1 MYQAKFGIKDQVC
14 FDTAAD
20 YYEFLGYL
28 AKNDGT
34 TKLVWERNNEQGA
47 WGNEG
52 RIHFYEDQ
60 PKALNARLS
69 HTAGTG
75 NIISRVNC
83 NDFFENIVNYHGFKN
98 ADFQDIKII
107 KASIPRANH
116 NDFDR
121 GLAL

>member
-1 MYQAKFGIKDQVC
+1 MYQDKFGTKDQVC
-14 FDTAAD
+14 FDTEAD

-34 TKLVWERNNEQGA
+34 TNLVWERNDEQGA
-47 WGNEG
+47 WGEEG
-52 RIHFYEDQ
+52 RIQFYVAQ
-60 PKALNARLS
+60 PAALRARLS

-83 NDFFENIVNYHGFKN
+83 NDFVSYIVKNHGFRPS
-98 ADFQDIKII
+98 ASQDIKII
-107 KASIPRANH
+107 NALIPAKNR

-121 GLAL
+121 GFAL

>member
-83 NDFFENIVNYHGFKN
+83 NDFFENKN
-98 ADFQDIKII
+98 
-107 KASIPRANH
+107 
-116 NDFDR
+116 
-121 GLAL
+121 